1 MKFNGSIKEEMSG
14 MTKCKLGIMFSVIL
28 SLFVL
33 TACGDDTPDAGRGGD
48 TESDDVL
55 VVGSTPTGPPYTFM
69 DEKTEEMKGIM
80 IDIADELGENLDKDV
95 VIEPMTFDTLI
106 QSLKGDK
113 IDVISAGMVI
123 TEERGEEINF
133 TDEVFGFGEGLIV
146 HEDNSDISSY
156 DDLKGKNVGTQK
168 GTIYHE
174 MLEESGLPE
183 SVNVYESIG
192 DMLQEL
198 SNGRLDAVV
207 ADEPVLIYLEE
218 KNPNF
223 AVKIIDDYDSQIVDG
238 VGLGVAKDDD
248 ELLEDLNEAIQTLK
262 DDGTLEEI
270 YDEWNVDWDFNNED

>member
-1 MKFNGSIKEEMSG
+1 

>member
-80 IDIADELGENLDKDV
+80 IDIADELGENLDKEV

>member
-33 TACGDDTPDAGRGGD
+33 TACGDDTPDAGRSGD

-80 IDIADELGENLDKDV
+80 IDIADELGENLDKEV